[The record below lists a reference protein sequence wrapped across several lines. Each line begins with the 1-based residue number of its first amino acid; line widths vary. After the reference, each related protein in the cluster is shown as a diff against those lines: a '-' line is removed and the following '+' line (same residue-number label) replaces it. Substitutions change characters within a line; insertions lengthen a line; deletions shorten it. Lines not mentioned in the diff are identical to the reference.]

1 MQRAVSYTH
10 LDATAKQLAEQEG
23 VDLRL
28 YRVIYQAIEDV
39 EAAMKGMLDPIFEE
53 KVIGLSLIHISDY
66 AEVMQKSYI
75 DYAMSVIISR
85 ALPDVR
91 DGLKPVQRRTLYDM
105 YELGIRYDRP
115 YRKCARIVGD
125 TMGKYHPHG
134 DSSIY
139 EALVVMA
146 QDLSLIHILSALIFS
161 MISKI
166 EVALRVRLVESLLVH
181 GEPLVLQDS
190 SIFKEKKRYW
200 QNMSTVASEIARSND
215 VFIKHN
221 FDNHDGEVPVWAAV
235 EVLSFGTLSKII
247 KNLKT
252 GTGSS
257 YSILALNYQYK
268 SKKGNL
274 VKPSQKMLASWIQSV
289 SVLRNMCAH
298 NSRIY
303 NRTIHT
309 TPEIL
314 DVDKV
319 VPSPAHNG
327 LYQILLAMK
336 YLRSS
341 DEEWVTFVAA
351 FDKLIQNNIDVVSL
365 TAMNLPADWKA
376 HLSV

>member
-1 MQRAVSYTH
+1 M
-10 LDATAKQLAEQEG
+10 
-23 VDLRL
+23 
-28 YRVIYQAIEDV
+28 
-39 EAAMKGMLDPIFEE
+39 
-53 KVIGLSLIHISDY
+53 
-66 AEVMQKSYI
+66 
-75 DYAMSVIISR
+75 
-85 ALPDVR
+85 
-91 DGLKPVQRRTLYDM
+91 
-105 YELGIRYDRP
+105 
-115 YRKCARIVGD
+115 
-125 TMGKYHPHG
+125 
-134 DSSIY
+134 
-139 EALVVMA
+139 
-146 QDLSLIHILSALIFS
+146 IFS

-365 TAMNLPADWKA
+365 TAMNLSADWKA

>member
-1 MQRAVSYTH
+1 MRGYSFH
-10 LDATAKQLAEQEG
+10 
-23 VDLRL
+23 
-28 YRVIYQAIEDV
+28 
-39 EAAMKGMLDPIFEE
+39 
-53 KVIGLSLIHISDY
+53 
-66 AEVMQKSYI
+66 
-75 DYAMSVIISR
+75 
-85 ALPDVR
+85 
-91 DGLKPVQRRTLYDM
+91 LYDNTT
-105 YELGIRYDRP
+105 
-115 YRKCARIVGD
+115 K
-125 TMGKYHPHG
+125 KYVAG
-134 DSSIY
+134 TKFKDIIKLY
-139 EALVVMA
+139 QFDQE
-146 QDLSLIHILSALIFS
+146 LSALIFS

-181 GEPLVLQDS
+181 GEPL
-190 SIFKEKKRYW
+190 
-200 QNMSTVASEIARSND
+200 

>member
-1 MQRAVSYTH
+1 MYHHYYLQRPDIGIPHVKIGIISKKQWKVADFYKRK
-10 LDATAKQLAEQEG
+10 LDSNIGNCIIILTEPTTPLIFHAQPGGTFSFMGCFMYQYPKQILTITQQ
-23 VDLRL
+23 V
-28 YRVIYQAIEDV
+28 Q
-39 EAAMKGMLDPIFEE
+39 
-53 KVIGLSLIHISDY
+53 
-66 AEVMQKSYI
+66 SYI
-75 DYAMSVIISR
+75 DAGMVITSR
-85 ALPDVR
+85 ADVEKA
-91 DGLKPVQRRTLYDM
+91 LKSVGFYRLRGYSFHLYDNAT
-105 YELGIRYDRP
+105 
-115 YRKCARIVGD
+115 K
-125 TMGKYHPHG
+125 KYVPG
-134 DSSIY
+134 TRFEDILKLY
-139 EALVVMA
+139 QFDQE
-146 QDLSLIHILSALIFS
+146 LSALIFS

>member
-1 MQRAVSYTH
+1 MSKKDMDRRKKFILELMGDPIYQPMRLREISS
-10 LDATAKQLAEQEG
+10 L
-23 VDLRL
+23 LRL
-28 YRVIYQAIEDV
+28 S
-39 EAAMKGMLDPIFEE
+39 KEE
-53 KVIGLSLIHISDY
+53 KR
-66 AEVMQKSYI
+66 E
-75 DYAMSVIISR
+75 
-85 ALPDVR
+85 
-91 DGLKPVQRRTLYDM
+91 LYDVLD
-105 YELGIRYDRP
+105 ELCEEGKVSVDR
-115 YRKCARIVGD
+115 K
-125 TMGKYHPHG
+125 
-134 DSSIY
+134 
-139 EALVVMA
+139 
-146 QDLSLIHILSALIFS
+146 
-161 MISKI
+161 
-166 EVALRVRLVESLLVH
+166 
-181 GEPLVLQDS
+181 
-190 SIFKEKKRYW
+190 
-200 QNMSTVASEIARSND
+200 
-215 VFIKHN
+215 
-221 FDNHDGEVPVWAAV
+221 
-235 EVLSFGTLSKII
+235 
-247 KNLKT
+247 

-365 TAMNLPADWKA
+365 TAMNLSADWKA

>member
-1 MQRAVSYTH
+1 M
-10 LDATAKQLAEQEG
+10 
-23 VDLRL
+23 
-28 YRVIYQAIEDV
+28 VI
-39 EAAMKGMLDPIFEE
+39 
-53 KVIGLSLIHISDY
+53 
-66 AEVMQKSYI
+66 
-75 DYAMSVIISR
+75 
-85 ALPDVR
+85 
-91 DGLKPVQRRTLYDM
+91 
-105 YELGIRYDRP
+105 
-115 YRKCARIVGD
+115 
-125 TMGKYHPHG
+125 
-134 DSSIY
+134 
-139 EALVVMA
+139 
-146 QDLSLIHILSALIFS
+146 S

-166 EVALRVRLVESLLVH
+166 EVALRVRLVEALLIH

-200 QNMSTVASEIARSND
+200 QNMSTVAAEIAGSND

-221 FDNHDGEVPVWAAV
+221 FDNHDGEVPVWAVV

-257 YSILALNYQYK
+257 YSILASNYQYK

-274 VKPSQKMLASWIQSV
+274 VKPSQKMLTSWIQGV

-314 DVDKV
+314 DVDKITPPPV
-319 VPSPAHNG
+319 HNG

-341 DEEWVTFVAA
+341 DEEWTAFVDAL
-351 FDKLIQNNIDVVSL
+351 DKLIQNNSDVVSL
-365 TAMNLPADWKA
+365 TAMNLPTDWKD

>member
-1 MQRAVSYTH
+1 MYQYP
-10 LDATAKQLAEQEG
+10 KQILTIAQQ
-23 VDLRL
+23 V
-28 YRVIYQAIEDV
+28 Q
-39 EAAMKGMLDPIFEE
+39 
-53 KVIGLSLIHISDY
+53 
-66 AEVMQKSYI
+66 SYI
-75 DYAMSVIISR
+75 DAGMVITSR
-85 ALPDVR
+85 ADVE
-91 DGLKPVQRRTLYDM
+91 RTLKSVGYYRLRGYSFQLYDNSTKQ
-105 YELGIRYDRP
+105 YVPGTKFEDIFKLYLFDQ
-115 YRKCARIVGD
+115 
-125 TMGKYHPHG
+125 
-134 DSSIY
+134 
-139 EALVVMA
+139 E
-146 QDLSLIHILSALIFS
+146 LSALIFA

-166 EVALRVRLVESLLVH
+166 EVALRVRLAEALLTH
-181 GEPLVLQDS
+181 GDALILQDS
-190 SIFKEKKRYW
+190 SIFKEKKLYW

-257 YSILALNYQYK
+257 YSILAANYQYK

-274 VKPSQKMLASWIQSV
+274 VNPSQKMLASWIQGV
-289 SVLRNMCAH
+289 SVLRNICAH

-314 DVDKV
+314 DADKV
-319 VPSPAHNG
+319 MPLPVHNG

-341 DEEWVTFVAA
+341 DEEWTVFVDD
-351 FDKLIQNNIDVVSL
+351 FDKLIQNNIGVVGL